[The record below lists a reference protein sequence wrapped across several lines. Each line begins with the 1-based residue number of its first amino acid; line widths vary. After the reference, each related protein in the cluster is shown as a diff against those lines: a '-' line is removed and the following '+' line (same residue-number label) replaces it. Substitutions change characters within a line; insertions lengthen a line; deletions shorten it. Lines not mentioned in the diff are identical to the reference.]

1 MDTQQKLER
10 LRKILSEME
19 SVLVA
24 YSGGVDSTLLLKI
37 AYDCLG
43 ERAAGVTA
51 VSASL
56 PAAELEQAKFL
67 AQQIGARHEL
77 LISQETDDQRYLV
90 NTPQRCYFCKSHV
103 YGELAKYAQQNG
115 YLHLVDGT
123 NADDAAD
130 HRPGRQ
136 AAREHGVGSPL
147 LEASLT
153 KQEIRQIARQLGLSN
168 WDKPAAACLASRVP
182 YGTEITLEMLSK
194 IDAAEQVLKH
204 LGIRQARVRHHDPVA
219 RIEVE
224 PQDFEK
230 VLANR
235 EEIVR
240 QFEDLGYIYVTL
252 DLAGF
257 QSGSLN
263 KEPRAH
269 GRR

>member
-10 LRKILSEME
+10 LREILSEME

-51 VSASL
+51 ISASL
-56 PAAELEQAKFL
+56 PAAELEQAKVI

-77 LISQETDDQRYLV
+77 LISHETDDQRYLA

-103 YGELAKYAQQNG
+103 YDELEEYARRSG

-136 AAREHGVGSPL
+136 AAREHGVSSPL

-153 KQEIRQIARQLGLSN
+153 KQDIRQIARQLGLPN
-168 WDKPAAACLASRVP
+168 WDKPAAACRASRIP
-182 YGTEITLEMLSK
+182 YGTMITLEMLSK

-204 LGIRQARVRHHDPVA
+204 LGFRQVRVRHHDPVA
-219 RIEVE
+219 RIEVDPE
-224 PQDFEK
+224 DFEK
-230 VLANR
+230 ALANR
-235 EEIVR
+235 EEIIR
-240 QFEDLGYIYVTL
+240 QFEVLGYVYITL

-257 QSGSLN
+257 RSGSLN

-269 GRR
+269 GRG